1 MSDYNRR
8 SSYWQGK
15 DSLSDSDPEKIIS
28 GDDFDDEFALIETAV
43 NTKANLNGDA
53 TESFSATTATS
64 GTNTTQ
70 VATTAYVQGEFTAA
84 NINDAAY
91 PIGSIYISVVS
102 TNPATLLG
110 VGTWVAF
117 AEGRTIIGIKST
129 DTDFDTVEE
138 TGGAKTHTLTEA
150 ELPEHYHRT
159 WNSRVDSGF
168 NPGDTWFGEDSSVQR
183 TTEYDDYWGGSV
195 TQSSAKTDTV
205 GDGDAHSIM
214 NPYIVTYIWKR
225 TA

>member
-1 MSDYNRR
+1 MSNYTVITD
-8 SSYWQGK
+8 WDGK
-15 DSLSDSDPEKIIS
+15 DALADSNPAKVIS
-28 GDDFDDEFALIETAV
+28 GDEFQDEFDAIATAV
-43 NTKANLNGDA
+43 ATKADINGSA
-53 TESFSATTATS
+53 SETFSASTAPS

-91 PIGSIYISVVS
+91 PVGSIYISVVS

-110 VGTWVAF
+110 VGTWTAF
-117 AEGRTIIGIKST
+117 AQGKMLVGLNSS

-159 WNSRVDSGF
+159 WNSVVDSGF
-168 NPGDTWFGEDSSVQR
+168 NPGSTWFGEDSSVQR
-183 TTEYDDYWGGSV
+183 TTAYDDYWGGSV

-205 GDGDAHSIM
+205 GNGDAHNNM
-214 NPYIVTYIWKR
+214 PPYIVTYMWKR